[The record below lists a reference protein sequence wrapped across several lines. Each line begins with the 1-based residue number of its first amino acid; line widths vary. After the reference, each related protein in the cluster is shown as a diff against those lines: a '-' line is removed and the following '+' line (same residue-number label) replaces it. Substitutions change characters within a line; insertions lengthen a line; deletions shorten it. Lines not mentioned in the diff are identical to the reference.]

1 MKIPALIN
9 QFDIE
14 RLKQSVSSAEPFP
27 FFQIDNFLSEEFANS
42 VLASYPSYGD
52 ALKKGRSFSAVN
64 EKGKV
69 QLTDSATFSPAIKE
83 LNAVLADPD
92 WLEVLTLWEF
102 RNYFQM
108 TSLLVEAST
117 KPVHGGIWMS
127 I

>member
-1 MKIPALIN
+1 MPIN
-9 QFDIE
+9 PFDIE
-14 RLKQSVSSAEPFP
+14 LLRKNVVEAEPFP
-27 FFQIDNFLSEEFANS
+27 FFSIDNFLEPNFAER
-42 VLASYPSYGD
+42 VVASYPTYEEAIKDGQS
-52 ALKKGRSFSAVN
+52 LSAVN

>member
-14 RLKQSVSSAEPFP
+14 QLKRTVTTAEPFP

-52 ALKKGRSFSAVN
+52 ALKEGKSFNAVN

-69 QLTDSATFSPAIKE
+69 QLTDSSTFAPPVRE
-83 LNAVLADPD
+83 LNDVLAS
-92 WLEVLTLWEF
+92 
-102 RNYFQM
+102 Q
-108 TSLLVEAST
+108 
-117 KPVHGGIWMS
+117 
-127 I
+127 